1 MNLDFAVERLYQVGW
16 TPAADEELVRLP
28 DGRHVPSVSCV
39 KREFGRAGLQ
49 LSVQHAP
56 RFQCYRASWAPAE
69 KSTDDLQL
77 DPAAHEGAVVGACEQ
92 EAVVYALAQLLT
104 ARHANVVGV

>member
-16 TPAADEELVRLP
+16 TPAADEELVRFP

-49 LSVQHAP
+49 LSVQRAP
-56 RFQCYRASWAPAE
+56 RFQCYRASWRLRKNRPKIFSLIRPLMKAPL
-69 KSTDDLQL
+69 S
-77 DPAAHEGAVVGACEQ
+77 
-92 EAVVYALAQLLT
+92 ALASRKLSSM
-104 ARHANVVGV
+104 RWRSC